1 MIYRVLIFL
10 FGIKVALV
18 TCQYEDKKV
27 GLDKEKYRIRKW
39 GKLDKSISEAS
50 GLALNGEYLL
60 WSINDSGGGAIIY
73 ETTREGV
80 LKREIPIPQA
90 SNKDW
95 EEICRDDNGNT
106 YIGDFGNNNSTR
118 KDLTI
123 YKWDGSKTERIQF
136 TYPDQIEGKKEH
148 DCEAFFWTKDSLY
161 LFTKS
166 WESPA
171 VKVCRLYVLSDQPG
185 LQVAKKIDEIWL
197 KAQITGAAIRP
208 DKKQFALISYGKIF
222 LFGIENQ
229 NINFQKPQQCIKIAK
244 KQTEA
249 ISYDGLTRL
258 IFTNEQ
264 RGIFAFDTDL
274 ILP

>member
-1 MIYRVLIFL
+1 MIQKVLIFL

-18 TCQYEDKKV
+18 TCHYEDKRV
-27 GLDKEKYRIRKW
+27 GLEKEKYKIEKL
-39 GKLDKSISEAS
+39 GKLDKVISEAS
-50 GLALNGEYLL
+50 GISLTADNLL
-60 WSINDSGGGAIIY
+60 WSINDSGGDAIIY
-73 ETTREGV
+73 ETTKEGT
-80 LKREIPIPQA
+80 LIREIPIPNA
-90 SNKDW
+90 VNKDW
-95 EEICRDDNGNT
+95 EEICRDEYGNT

-123 YKWDGSKTERIQF
+123 YKWDGQRTEKIHF
-136 TYPDQIEGKKEH
+136 IYPDQVEGKREH
-148 DCEAFFWTKDSLY
+148 DCEAFFWANDSLY

-166 WESPA
+166 WESPS

-185 LQVAKKIDEIWL
+185 TQVAKKLDEIWL

-222 LFGIENQ
+222 LFGIDNHR
-229 NINFQKPQQCIKIAK
+229 IDFQKPQQCIKIAK

-249 ISYDGLTRL
+249 ITYDGLTRL
-258 IFTNEQ
+258 VFTNEQ
-264 RGIFAFDTDL
+264 RGIFAFHTDL